1 MYEAQCA
8 VVGTVIT
15 NPVKRATTSGEE
27 VLSFRLAS
35 NARRQDRAT
44 GEWTDGG
51 TLYLTVT
58 CWRRL
63 VKGVGGSLM
72 KGDPVIAYGQLRTN
86 EYTTRD
92 GVERSGVE
100 MTASAVGPDLARCM
114 VKVERARQAASSAP
128 EGMDRENGDSSD
140 GGRDAEAGDEFVGPA
155 DVFGRDRH
163 VESDVADPDVTESEA
178 AERVAVGAGV

>member
-15 NPVKRATTSGEE
+15 NPVKRSTASGDE
-27 VLSFRLAS
+27 VLSFRMAS

-51 TLYLTVT
+51 TLFLTVT

-72 KGDPVIAYGQLRTN
+72 KGDPVIAYGQLKTN
-86 EYTTRD
+86 EYTTRE

-100 MTASAVGPDLARCM
+100 MTASAIGPDLARCI
-114 VKVERARQAASSAP
+114 VTVERARQVHARAHGDADP
-128 EGMDRENGDSSD
+128 ENDADLEDDADSEN
-140 GGRDAEAGDEFVGPA
+140 DEF
-155 DVFGRDRH
+155 RL
-163 VESDVADPDVTESEA
+163 SESEA
-178 AERVAVGAGV
+178 NEAVVVGVG

>member
-15 NPVKRATTSGEE
+15 NPVKRVTSSGEE
-27 VLSFRLAS
+27 VLSFRMAS

-51 TLYLTVT
+51 TLFLTVT

-72 KGDPVIAYGQLRTN
+72 KGDAVLAYGQLRTN
-86 EYTTRD
+86 EYTTRE
-92 GVERSGVE
+92 GVERSGLE
-100 MTASAVGPDLARCM
+100 MTATAVGPDLARCI
-114 VKVERARQAASSAP
+114 VKVERSRTISSLSP
-128 EGMDRENGDSSD
+128 TDGLGEG
-140 GGRDAEAGDEFVGPA
+140 
-155 DVFGRDRH
+155 
-163 VESDVADPDVTESEA
+163 EA
-178 AERVAVGAGV
+178 AEEADIRGDSEVGSGEDTAAIEREVVGAGA

>member
-15 NPVKRATTSGEE
+15 NPVKRSTASGDE
-27 VLSFRLAS
+27 VLSFRMAS

-51 TLYLTVT
+51 TLFLTVT

-72 KGDPVIAYGQLRTN
+72 KGDPVIAYGQLKTN
-86 EYTTRD
+86 EYTTRE

-100 MTASAVGPDLARCM
+100 MPASAIGPDLARCI
-114 VKVERARQAASSAP
+114 VTVARARPVQASTAG
-128 EGMDRENGDSSD
+128 EDVDRENSDQENDGAAGSFEANGDGD
-140 GGRDAEAGDEFVGPA
+140 NDEFGLSDSEVAEDVEVG
-155 DVFGRDRH
+155 
-163 VESDVADPDVTESEA
+163 
-178 AERVAVGAGV
+178 VG

>member
-15 NPVKRATTSGEE
+15 NPVKRSTASGDE
-27 VLSFRLAS
+27 VLSFRMAS

-51 TLYLTVT
+51 TLFLTVT

-86 EYTTRD
+86 EYTTRE
-92 GVERSGVE
+92 GIERSAVE
-100 MTASAVGPDLARCM
+100 MTASAIGPDLARCI
-114 VKVERARQAASSAP
+114 VKVERVRTVIGGESDEPSGATESGDPGVLR
-128 EGMDRENGDSSD
+128 DSSD
-140 GGRDAEAGDEFVGPA
+140 TEEADGREMDDEPDFDSSDASGDE
-155 DVFGRDRH
+155 RI
-163 VESDVADPDVTESEA
+163 VA
-178 AERVAVGAGV
+178 AVS

>member
-15 NPVKRATTSGEE
+15 NPVKRSTASGDE

-44 GEWTDGG
+44 GEWIDGG
-51 TLYLTVT
+51 TLFLTVT

-100 MTASAVGPDLARCM
+100 MTASAVGPDLARCI
-114 VKVERARQAASSAP
+114 VKVERARALVPPTVDDDARNDEFDTEPDTDTEPQ
-128 EGMDRENGDSSD
+128 GDSDGEVGIDSD
-140 GGRDAEAGDEFVGPA
+140 VEHDAAMDIQEELVEAGL
-155 DVFGRDRH
+155 R
-163 VESDVADPDVTESEA
+163 
-178 AERVAVGAGV
+178 

>member
-15 NPVKRATTSGEE
+15 NPIKQQTPSGEE
-27 VLSFRLAS
+27 VLNFRMAS
-35 NARRQDRAT
+35 NARRQDRNT

-51 TLYLTVT
+51 TLFLTVT

-72 KGDPVIAYGQLRTN
+72 KGDPVIAYGQLKTN
-86 EYTTRD
+86 EYTTRE

-100 MTASAVGPDLARCM
+100 MTASAIGPDLARCI
-114 VKVERARQAASSAP
+114 VKLERARPVPVSQVDST
-128 EGMDRENGDSSD
+128 DQVDDEN
-140 GGRDAEAGDEFVGPA
+140 
-155 DVFGRDRH
+155 DVFDH
-163 VESDVADPDVTESEA
+163 TDDTTESET
-178 AERVAVGAGV
+178 AETVGVAV